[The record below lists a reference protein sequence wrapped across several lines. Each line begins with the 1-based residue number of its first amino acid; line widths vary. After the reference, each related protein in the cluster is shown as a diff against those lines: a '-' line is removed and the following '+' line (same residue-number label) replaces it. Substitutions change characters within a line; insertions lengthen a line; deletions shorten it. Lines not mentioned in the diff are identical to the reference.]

1 MANTKNGLIAKRY
14 ATALL
19 DMAVKDQVLEQ
30 VEKNLH
36 EFAAMFA
43 ASPDLRKMI
52 TNPLV
57 SRVQQER
64 AVIAL
69 AEKAQFH
76 KLTSNFLG
84 LLARNRRLNA
94 VLAVVEAF
102 RKESATR
109 RGDSEAFVQSAH
121 ALTPAQTDALQ
132 KELSK
137 ALGSHVTL
145 NVEVQKD
152 LLGGMIVTVGS
163 RMVDDSLKR
172 KLERLKRTL
181 SGSRVA

>member
-1 MANTKNGLIAKRY
+1 MANTETGLIATRY

-36 EFAAMFA
+36 DFAAMFE
-43 ASPDLRKMI
+43 ASPELRALVA
-52 TNPLV
+52 NPLV
-57 SRVQQER
+57 SRTQQER
-64 AVIAL
+64 AVMAI

-76 KLTSNFLG
+76 KLTINFLG
-84 LLARNRRLNA
+84 LLAQNRRLGA
-94 VLAVVEAF
+94 VLAVIKAF
-102 RKESATR
+102 RKESARR
-109 RGDSEAFVQSAH
+109 RGDAEAFVQTAH
-121 ALTPAQTDALQ
+121 ALTPAQTEALQ

-172 KLERLKRTL
+172 KLERLERTL